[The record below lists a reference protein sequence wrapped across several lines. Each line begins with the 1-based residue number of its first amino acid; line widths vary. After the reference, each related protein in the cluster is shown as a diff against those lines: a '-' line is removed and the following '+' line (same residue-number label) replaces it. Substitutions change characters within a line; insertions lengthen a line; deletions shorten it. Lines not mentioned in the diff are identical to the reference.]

1 MGQSQQ
7 YNNTKEYEECAGH
20 CWKQL
25 TVTVTESVIGQGGTI
40 SSPFQGRILSLVAAL
55 AAVDGE
61 VVHVEAPGRVPG
73 AGEVCLGVA
82 AALGAAHARPGPGG
96 GAQRAQERAA
106 LRHGLT

>member
-1 MGQSQQ
+1 MGQFQQ
-7 YNNTKEYEECAGH
+7 HNNTKEYEECAGH
-20 CWKQL
+20 CWKQF

-96 GAQRAQERAA
+96 GAQ
-106 LRHGLT
+106 

>member
-1 MGQSQQ
+1 M
-7 YNNTKEYEECAGH
+7 
-20 CWKQL
+20 
-25 TVTVTESVIGQGGTI
+25 
-40 SSPFQGRILSLVAAL
+40 AAL

-96 GAQRAQERAA
+96 GAQ
-106 LRHGLT
+106 